1 MNKRLL
7 VGLASLLVLLAAVAV
22 FFARPRGADPISEED
37 AVEAFREDGLVRNSD
52 VGDRSDDGVP
62 TVGVYSYDSEGR
74 EVVKLGPLPAEE
86 RPYGE
91 VTTAQVTVVPGEPG
105 CFTFTLNLLEQH
117 TEDSTWCRTEAG
129 GASFDSYAKHQSV
142 AQFDP
147 TVNISCDPAVIWE
160 PGTESLP
167 LSCGLSLD
175 GGPMEVTSELVG
187 TAVAGA
193 PTSSDVGGATVEVV
207 PVDVHFD
214 LEGSVSGTWDE
225 RLWLELD
232 TALPVRVERSFQLEG
247 FAQFDEVS
255 ELHLRSLEPS
265 R

>member
-1 MNKRLL
+1 MNRRLL
-7 VGLASLLVLLAAVAV
+7 VGLAVLLVILAGVVV
-22 FFARPRGADPISEED
+22 FIARPRGADPISEED
-37 AVEAFREDGLVRNSD
+37 AVEAFREDGASD
-52 VGDRSDDGVP
+52 SEDGGGADDGVP
-62 TVGVYSYDSEGR
+62 AVGVYSYGSEGR

-86 RPYGE
+86 RPYAE
-91 VTTAQVTVVPGEPG
+91 VTTAQVTVVQGDPG
-105 CFTFTLNLLEQH
+105 CFAFTLNLLEQH

-129 GASFDSYAKHQSV
+129 GVSFDSHAKHQSV

-167 LSCGLSLD
+167 LECELSLD
-175 GGPMEVTSELVG
+175 GGPMAVTSDLVG
-187 TAVAGA
+187 TARAGA

-225 RLWLELD
+225 RLWLEVE
-232 TALPVRVERSFQLEG
+232 TALPVRIERSFQLEG
-247 FAQFDEVS
+247 FAQFDEAS
-255 ELHLRSLEPS
+255 ELVLRSLEPS